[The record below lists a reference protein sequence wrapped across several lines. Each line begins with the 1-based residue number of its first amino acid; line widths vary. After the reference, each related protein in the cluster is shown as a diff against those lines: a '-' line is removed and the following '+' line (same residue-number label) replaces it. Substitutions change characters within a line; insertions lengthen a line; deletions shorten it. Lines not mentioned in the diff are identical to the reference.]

1 MNPFQV
7 VYTVELCGLCFCFT
21 KQRLLTVEDV
31 NCICVDWS
39 KGSKCQYTQASNNIR
54 VVGAEIAYFVNVL
67 MVSHVYMATVIMLI
81 WKKKK
86 SDSGTFM
93 NVNVITKS
101 IFFCSVII
109 LEILLET
116 DLFFRQNCVI
126 TASLVNLQV

>member
-1 MNPFQV
+1 M
-7 VYTVELCGLCFCFT
+7 
-21 KQRLLTVEDV
+21 EDV

-67 MVSHVYMATVIMLI
+67 MVRISPLHGYSYNADLE
-81 WKKKK
+81 KKK